1 MRHNR
6 QLILVYFAF
15 VLAFLLFGCS
25 EEPQES
31 VPHVEVLAEGLINPL
46 GMAVLPDGSLFIA
59 EEGTGQNDLS
69 AGVSLRTADGQI
81 GRVVSGLPSSLDSGD
96 LSGTPLVAVAPQ
108 GDFLYIGSF
117 DAGHLWT
124 MPLGEQPLTLPA
136 EPLLPE
142 HLGKVMEPLNQVKLI
157 NPFDITFNRHGVPV
171 VTDATGNGVATESP
185 DGTTRFFHRF
195 AELRN
200 PENEKITIEAVPTGI
215 EHVNAEYYVT
225 LTGGCPFPEGG
236 GELVAID
243 ESRNQRTL
251 VDDLNMPVDVALGP
265 DGTLWVLEFA
275 TFTPGASCFSGS
287 GYQQNSGRL
296 SRMNEDGTL
305 ETVLDGLNYPG
316 AVLPLDD
323 GSLYISEVF
332 DGRILHVMFGPPGED
347 EAAAEESLKGA
358 TPTPEINQVSD
369 LDDALL
375 AIISRLDLQPNP
387 GQDLREADTVQAR
400 LGQDLFFDPLLSG
413 DQNISC
419 ATCHHPALAMAD
431 GRVLPIGTGGTQLGP
446 ERDFLRQVSLGPD
459 ASRPR
464 RRRGETDAATGQTV
478 VANPFLGNFVPR
490 NSPTVLN
497 SALLPVQFWDGR
509 VESYA
514 LGQEVK
520 TQEDLVNR
528 MSMTDA
534 LAAQALF
541 PLTSLHEMAGATLGE
556 LAPQQIRRALFKR
569 IASVPMYPQK
579 FAEVYGTPGINAERV
594 AGAIAAFER
603 RFIFTNAPWDRY
615 LRGERDA
622 LDDQQKRGALLFFGA
637 LKPAVNCA
645 QCHSGDLFTDLKY
658 HNLLVPQL
666 GPGKGHGENGREDW
680 GRSRVSFDRRD
691 QYSFRTPSLRNVELT
706 APYFHSGAYA
716 SLEAVIRHHAQV
728 WDSAANYDP
737 SLYLPPAF
745 YSSVRPFDRTKQG
758 HSVAPALRDGL
769 PLADGD
775 IADLVA
781 FLRALTDE
789 QARDLSAFIPDS
801 VPSGLPLDPLPE
813 LEGVREAAVQES
825 TATVPAS
832 DPDATTP
839 FGWRFVDGTA
849 DSGLA
854 FQHGIFREVM
864 YEDPAA
870 MMGGGMCWID
880 YDKDGWL
887 DLYLVN
893 SYAEEEAKAYE
904 LTGGLPK
911 NGLFRNENGRFEDV
925 SAGSGADISRRGN
938 GCVAA
943 DFNQDGWTDLF
954 VTADGPNALLWNQ
967 GDGTFVEGA
976 AAAGLDASEWNSV
989 AAVAD
994 LNLDGWPDIFV
1005 GSFIDLDNPVPRPT
1019 GAFPGDYYGLP
1030 DHLYLNNGLGA
1041 DGRVT
1046 FRDVAKEAGL
1056 EREER
1061 ALGAIFSDLDSD
1073 GDLDLYI
1080 ANDGQANRL
1089 YTYETRPA
1097 DSEADAPGLGFR
1109 YVERTQEAEVGDTGS
1124 GMGVAGADY
1133 DGDGQFD
1140 LFVTNWEAELNAIY
1154 RNETADEGS
1163 INFRYSTY
1171 RIGMRGLGNN
1181 MTGWGTVWAD
1191 FDHDGDVDLLTANG
1205 RVPISNRETDPEL
1218 VRLYGNRLAEG
1229 HAGEY
1234 REWTKLVGLEEV
1246 GPLLSRGA
1254 AAADFDND
1262 GDLDVAINQ
1271 VGGTAVL
1278 LRNEGGNEAGHWL
1291 EVQLEGF
1298 HPGAV
1303 VTLTL
1308 PDGKQLKRE
1317 WHAGSSY
1324 LASED
1329 PRLHFGLG
1337 EATVVEE
1344 LHVRWVDGRE
1354 LTLENVGVDKL
1365 EVVVAR

>member
-332 DGRILHVMFGPPGED
+332 DGLILYVTFGPPGED
-347 EAAAEESLKGA
+347 EAAAEESLTGA

-534 LAAQALF
+534 LAAVPFLSGLRPF
-541 PLTSLHEMAGATLGE
+541 LCT
-556 LAPQQIRRALFKR
+556 RRNL
-569 IASVPMYPQK
+569 
-579 FAEVYGTPGINAERV
+579 
-594 AGAIAAFER
+594 R
-603 RFIFTNAPWDRY
+603 RFTAR
-615 LRGERDA
+615 
-622 LDDQQKRGALLFFGA
+622 
-637 LKPAVNCA
+637 
-645 QCHSGDLFTDLKY
+645 
-658 HNLLVPQL
+658 L
-666 GPGKGHGENGREDW
+666 G
-680 GRSRVSFDRRD
+680 
-691 QYSFRTPSLRNVELT
+691 
-706 APYFHSGAYA
+706 
-716 SLEAVIRHHAQV
+716 
-728 WDSAANYDP
+728 
-737 SLYLPPAF
+737 
-745 YSSVRPFDRTKQG
+745 
-758 HSVAPALRDGL
+758 
-769 PLADGD
+769 
-775 IADLVA
+775 
-781 FLRALTDE
+781 
-789 QARDLSAFIPDS
+789 
-801 VPSGLPLDPLPE
+801 
-813 LEGVREAAVQES
+813 S
-825 TATVPAS
+825 T
-832 DPDATTP
+832 
-839 FGWRFVDGTA
+839 
-849 DSGLA
+849 
-854 FQHGIFREVM
+854 
-864 YEDPAA
+864 
-870 MMGGGMCWID
+870 
-880 YDKDGWL
+880 
-887 DLYLVN
+887 
-893 SYAEEEAKAYE
+893 
-904 LTGGLPK
+904 
-911 NGLFRNENGRFEDV
+911 
-925 SAGSGADISRRGN
+925 
-938 GCVAA
+938 
-943 DFNQDGWTDLF
+943 
-954 VTADGPNALLWNQ
+954 
-967 GDGTFVEGA
+967 
-976 AAAGLDASEWNSV
+976 
-989 AAVAD
+989 
-994 LNLDGWPDIFV
+994 
-1005 GSFIDLDNPVPRPT
+1005 
-1019 GAFPGDYYGLP
+1019 
-1030 DHLYLNNGLGA
+1030 
-1041 DGRVT
+1041 
-1046 FRDVAKEAGL
+1046 
-1056 EREER
+1056 
-1061 ALGAIFSDLDSD
+1061 
-1073 GDLDLYI
+1073 
-1080 ANDGQANRL
+1080 
-1089 YTYETRPA
+1089 
-1097 DSEADAPGLGFR
+1097 
-1109 YVERTQEAEVGDTGS
+1109 
-1124 GMGVAGADY
+1124 
-1133 DGDGQFD
+1133 
-1140 LFVTNWEAELNAIY
+1140 LNASP
-1154 RNETADEGS
+1154 GQS
-1163 INFRYSTY
+1163 
-1171 RIGMRGLGNN
+1171 
-1181 MTGWGTVWAD
+1181 
-1191 FDHDGDVDLLTANG
+1191 
-1205 RVPISNRETDPEL
+1205 
-1218 VRLYGNRLAEG
+1218 
-1229 HAGEY
+1229 
-1234 REWTKLVGLEEV
+1234 
-1246 GPLLSRGA
+1246 PLLSGALFSRMRPGIVISEERGMRST
-1254 AAADFDND
+1254 
-1262 GDLDVAINQ
+1262 IS
-1271 VGGTAVL
+1271 
-1278 LRNEGGNEAGHWL
+1278 RS
-1291 EVQLEGF
+1291 
-1298 HPGAV
+1298 GA
-1303 VTLTL
+1303 
-1308 PDGKQLKRE
+1308 RCYF
-1317 WHAGSSY
+1317 S
-1324 LASED
+1324 
-1329 PRLHFGLG
+1329 
-1337 EATVVEE
+1337 
-1344 LHVRWVDGRE
+1344 
-1354 LTLENVGVDKL
+1354 
-1365 EVVVAR
+1365 AR